1 MPKCTNCKKE
11 KPDKHFRKDKRTK
24 SGLSS
29 WCADCQREA
38 NRKCKSKRPREEKA
52 ECARKWRA
60 RVGLSKYGYK
70 PKQKDVENGQ
80 SIKNA
85 LLKAKMSQRK
95 LAQLLGVSDAVISL
109 WANGKQPV
117 SNSKLMEII
126 SIIENYSWA

>member
-24 SGLSS
+24 SGLAS
-29 WCADCQREA
+29 WCADCHREA
-38 NRKCKSKRPREEKA
+38 NRRSQAKRPSEEKS
-52 ECARKWRA
+52 EYARKWRA
-60 RVGLSKYGYK
+60 RVGLLKYGYK
-70 PKQKDVENGQ
+70 PKNKDIENGM
-80 SIKNA
+80 SIKKS
-85 LLKAKMSQRK
+85 LRKAKMSQRE
-95 LAQLLGVSDAVISL
+95 LSQLLGVSDAAISL